1 MFLLSLLL
9 LKDNFL
15 DNNYNC
21 IHLKPCRYYT
31 LNPRNNSKCNLS
43 LPNPINQTP
52 LHSISPQMSD
62 LLEKVSEIQV
72 PLLLE
77 MVKAQRLW
85 ATKAKTRC
93 CPEYHFHWRQMKT
106 EELSYS

>member
-21 IHLKPCRYYT
+21 IHLKPCTHYT
-31 LNPRNNSKCNLS
+31 LNPRNNFKRNLTLS
-43 LPNPINQTP
+43 TPINQTP
-52 LHSISPQMSD
+52 LHYISPQMSH
-62 LLEKVSEIQV
+62 LLENVSEIQV

-77 MVKAQRLW
+77 MIKARRPW
-85 ATKAKTRC
+85 ATKAKTHC
-93 CPEYHFHWRQMKT
+93 C
-106 EELSYS
+106 LSTTFTGDR

>member
-1 MFLLSLLL
+1 
-9 LKDNFL
+9 
-15 DNNYNC
+15 
-21 IHLKPCRYYT
+21 
-31 LNPRNNSKCNLS
+31 
-43 LPNPINQTP
+43 
-52 LHSISPQMSD
+52 MSD